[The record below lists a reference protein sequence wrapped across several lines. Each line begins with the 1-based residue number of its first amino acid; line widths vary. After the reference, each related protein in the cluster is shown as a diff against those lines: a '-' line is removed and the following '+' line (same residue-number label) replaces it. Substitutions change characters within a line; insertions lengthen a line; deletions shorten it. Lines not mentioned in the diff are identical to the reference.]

1 MSFFDF
7 ETGHSALADRRKD
20 DRAAL
25 AMKLK
30 AKLKELQA
38 AGLDVNFDD
47 DIMADEVMNKV
58 PAKTEIVAS

>member
-25 AMKLK
+25 AM
-30 AKLKELQA
+30 KLKELQA